1 MEKRTLAVA
10 ATVVGVVVAVGVGSF
25 VTLGADDSPRMEFG
39 GGNVT
44 VSDASGDE
52 VTVVQVSEN
61 GTGSYV
67 VQRRAAEFKVRVYD
81 GEHESREDGDEDGT
95 ITGNV
100 SEYRVERINEDT
112 VKVIESTE
120 MEAESLNETNGT
132 IKFEVED
139 GGEQGEGT
147 R

>member
-1 MEKRTLAVA
+1 MENMEKRTLAVA
-10 ATVVGVVVAVGVGSF
+10 ATVVGVAVAVVVGSF
-25 VTLGADDSPRMEFG
+25 VTLGADDGPRMEFG
-39 GGNVT
+39 DGNVT

-67 VQRRAAEFKVRVYD
+67 VERRAAEFEIRVYD
-81 GEHESREDGDEDGT
+81 EEKTKETTVEKNISGYH
-95 ITGNV
+95 
-100 SEYRVERINEDT
+100 VERVNGDA
-112 VKVIESTE
+112 VKVIEATE
-120 MEAESLNETNGT
+120 IDAESLNETNGT

-139 GGEQGEGT
+139 GGEDGEGT